1 MMYEFLRSDFVAD
14 ALVNS
19 FEQGRFPDD
28 GQALLFDRRFII
40 DGLRS
45 RLSPT
50 FVPMLMR
57 VVNTQ
62 SGPSAGLAA
71 ALLRPH
77 IQVPEVHTAFQ
88 KRWKSASPYLRNR
101 LMWQLL
107 SDRNL
112 STYWQ
117 ETFLHFLITDW
128 EVCRDFHYAFYGP
141 REQAL
146 DRFLHRLGDSSL
158 ADGEKWIYLCCA
170 LGEVRDRN
178 AADALSSLGSTMG
191 AFAQRLTK
199 ALVERIFASA
209 ETAPREHRSPDLEQD
224 RPGLGL
230 AADAV
235 AQFLRLGH
243 VPTEQEA
250 DWLNRLPIVDLLRS
264 RMTEDDLRWVWPAIE
279 NESGERLGLHLS
291 LLRKF
296 TTRQGVQQRLQQRWQ
311 TADAFGRAHLIWRIL
326 DDPQLPEE
334 WHQKLFRFVLSDWEQ
349 FQKVSLKFLGTPS
362 TVVQQTLKR
371 IGDTSFPDSKK
382 WAYLCR
388 VPTVS
393 DDSEAAKALVSLGLL
408 MRDAFTK
415 EVAAELLNRFFAKP
429 KSAAAA

>member
-1 MMYEFLRSDFVAD
+1 MSFEFLRSDFVAD

-19 FEQGRFPDD
+19 FEQCRFPDD
-28 GQALLFDRRFII
+28 RQAVLFDRRFII
-40 DGLRS
+40 DGLRV

-57 VVNTQ
+57 TVNTQ
-62 SGPSAGLAA
+62 TGPSAGLAA

-77 IQVPEVHTAFQ
+77 VEAPEVRDALQ
-88 KRWKSASPYLRNR
+88 KRWRSASPYLRNR

-178 AADALSSLGSTMG
+178 AADVLCSLGSTMG
-191 AFAQRLTK
+191 AFAHRLSK
-199 ALVERIFASA
+199 SLVERIFASA
-209 ETAPREHRSPDLEQD
+209 ETAPHDHRPQDPEQD
-224 RPGLGL
+224 RPGLGF
-230 AADAV
+230 AADAIV
-235 AQFLRLGH
+235 GFLRQGH
-243 VPTEQEA
+243 IPSEGEA
-250 DWLNRLPIVDLLRS
+250 DWLNRLPIVDFVRS
-264 RMTEDDLRWVWPAIE
+264 RMTEDDLRWIWPVVEA
-279 NESGERLGLHLS
+279 ESGERFGLYLS
-291 LLRKF
+291 LLRMF
-296 TTRQGVQQRLQQRWQ
+296 TARQGVQQRLQQRWQ
-311 TADAFGRAHLIWRIL
+311 TANPFEKAHLIWRIL
-326 DDPQLPEE
+326 DDPQLAEE
-334 WHQKLFRFVLSDWEQ
+334 WHRRLFRFVLSDWEE
-349 FQKVSLKFLGTPS
+349 FQRVSLKFLGTPN

-371 IGDTSFPDSKK
+371 VGDPSFPDSKK
-382 WAYLCR
+382 WAYFCR

-393 DDSEAAKALVSLGLL
+393 DDPEAGKALVNLGLL
-408 MRDAFTK
+408 IGDKFTK
-415 EVAAELLNRFFAKP
+415 EVAAELLKRFFGQAKET
-429 KSAAAA
+429 AAA

>member
-14 ALVNS
+14 ALVNR

-28 GQALLFDRRFII
+28 GQAFLFDRRFII

-45 RLSPT
+45 RLSAT

-57 VVNTQ
+57 IVDTQ
-62 SGPSAGLAA
+62 GGAAAGLAA
-71 ALLRPH
+71 ALLRPYIH
-77 IQVPEVHTAFQ
+77 TTEVREAFQ
-88 KRWKSASPYLRNR
+88 RRWKSASPYLRNR

-112 STYWQ
+112 SPYWQ
-117 ETFLHFLITDW
+117 ETFLHFLIADW

-178 AADALSSLGSTMG
+178 AGDVLISLGSTMG
-191 AFAQRLTK
+191 TFAHRLTK
-199 ALVERIFASA
+199 ALVERIFAST
-209 ETAPREHRSPDLEQD
+209 ETAPRDHRSSDFEQD
-224 RPGLGL
+224 RSGLGF
-230 AADAV
+230 AADAI
-235 AQFLRLGH
+235 AHFLRQGH
-243 VPTEQEA
+243 GPAEQEA
-250 DWLNRLPIVDLLRS
+250 DWLNRLPIVDFLRS
-264 RMTEDDLRWVWPAIE
+264 RMTEDDLRWIWPAIE

-291 LLRKF
+291 LLRMF
-296 TTRQGVQQRLQQRWQ
+296 TTRRDVQQRLQQRWQ
-311 TADAFGRAHLIWRIL
+311 TADAFGKAHLIWRIL

-334 WHQKLFRFVLSDWEQ
+334 WHRKLFLFVLGDWEE

-362 TVVQQTLKR
+362 NVVQQALKR

-393 DDSEAAKALVSLGLL
+393 DDPEAANALVNLGLL
-408 MRDAFTK
+408 MRDQFTK
-415 EVAAELLNRFFAKP
+415 EVAAELLNRFFGKP
-429 KSAAAA
+429 KTAAAA